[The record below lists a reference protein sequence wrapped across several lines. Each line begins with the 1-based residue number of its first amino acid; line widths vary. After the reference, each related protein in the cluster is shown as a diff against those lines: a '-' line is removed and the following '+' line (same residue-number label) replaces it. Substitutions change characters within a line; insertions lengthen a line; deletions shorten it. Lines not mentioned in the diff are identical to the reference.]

1 MCSRIRQTVIS
12 RVEKKTER
20 ESVSKSLIQN
30 SDRRTS
36 NQIIYNRKGFKM
48 INILPNLIFLGSCK
62 VIESFEIV
70 AL

>member
-20 ESVSKSLIQN
+20 EESVSKSLKQN

-62 VIESFEIV
+62 VIESF
-70 AL
+70 